1 MFRFLGSRYISLLVL
16 AVIHCVSAST
26 YLPDKE
32 ALLRF
37 KDSVK
42 DFGYIL
48 GSWSEYTD
56 PCIDKWRGVSC
67 TCFPFFDA
75 SGAEDRALS
84 CYPLEPYLAEE
95 GSRVLQLNLG
105 DVRITDWNTLE
116 GELPAA
122 IGNLTEL
129 RVLNLAGNNFTGP
142 IPQEWEAL
150 GELEILT
157 LTNNEISGRHQ

>member
-1 MFRFLGSRYISLLVL
+1 
-16 AVIHCVSAST
+16 
-26 YLPDKE
+26 
-32 ALLRF
+32 
-37 KDSVK
+37 
-42 DFGYIL
+42 
-48 GSWSEYTD
+48 
-56 PCIDKWRGVSC
+56 
-67 TCFPFFDA
+67 
-75 SGAEDRALS
+75 
-84 CYPLEPYLAEE
+84 LAEE